1 MLIQH
6 LYFPK
11 SKDTALYINYN
22 GILLLNIEYGYYGI
36 HVLSLKCWVKC
47 HQLISDGI
55 IYCFNFIFYTFMAGN
70 VEPIF

>member
-11 SKDTALYINYN
+11 SKDTALYI
-22 GILLLNIEYGYYGI
+22 LLNIEYCYYGI
-36 HVLSLKCWVKC
+36 HVDIFKMLGKMLPVF
-47 HQLISDGI
+47 QMALFTVI
-55 IYCFNFIFYTFMAGN
+55 FIFCTFMAGN